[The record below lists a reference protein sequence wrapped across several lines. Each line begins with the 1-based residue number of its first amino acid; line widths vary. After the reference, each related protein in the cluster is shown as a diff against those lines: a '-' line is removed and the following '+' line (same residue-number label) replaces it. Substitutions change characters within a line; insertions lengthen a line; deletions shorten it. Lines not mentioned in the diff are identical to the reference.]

1 MGKKAFCIAIVAVI
15 WLATTALFWTG
26 YTGIYD
32 DVYYSRYAYLFHRPP
47 VNHWE
52 FRIPA
57 ILAIRASFLVFG
69 PSEWAACLPTLLAS
83 LALLASVAWFV
94 DWPRTLNWQTQGSM
108 ILASVLPIDAR
119 GRSLPS
125 AIFISAGLLAVG
137 TVCILKGSKR
147 TQFLGAV
154 LLAVAFVTHEVSFF
168 YVGIFCLTALAF
180 DWPRF
185 WRPVLA
191 CVMLSGLFF
200 LAECT
205 VYQFLLDEPLARFK
219 TAAATTTK
227 MPIAYDPDTQ
237 IGGVAFFL
245 WPLRNLIFCKQ
256 FGFDLIALLGCGWVA
271 WKYLATPQKILFTTV
286 FLLWL
291 WLGYGSQVPWA
302 YKPLYRQLQ
311 YYKPLD
317 LGITVLLPFA
327 LAYAFVHR
335 PRIAQGIL
343 GVVLA
348 VHLLSLSAGSRFGE
362 TAYVAK
368 ELLQY
373 AQAHPNEEFLTDAAT
388 MNGMYVVGGFQLP
401 ANVICLDGPGVEKKL
416 LMNVEP
422 PQTPRFHF
430 EQRPVDG
437 ILVNL
442 EQETI
447 DGFEDEF
454 TRYLKE
460 HSGEHVRVVAPRY
473 RLLFLPI
480 LRFMAPRDF
489 MVRSL
494 GGERITV
501 AAGS

>member
-1 MGKKAFCIAIVAVI
+1 MGKKVFCIVTVALV
-15 WLATTALFWTG
+15 WLATTCLFWTG

-32 DVYYSRYAYLFHRPP
+32 DVYYSRYAFLFHRPP

-57 ILAIRASFLVFG
+57 ILALRASYLVLG
-69 PSEWAACLPTLLAS
+69 PSEIAACLPTLLAS

-94 DWPRTLNWQTQGSM
+94 DWPRTLNWQTQSSM

-137 TVCILKGSKR
+137 TVCILKGTKR

-154 LLAVAFVTHEVSFF
+154 LLAIAFVTHEVSFF
-168 YVGIFCLTALAF
+168 YVAIFCLTAVAF
-180 DWPRF
+180 DWQRF

-191 CVMLSGLFF
+191 CVVISAIFF

-205 VYQFLLDEPLARFK
+205 AYQILLDEPLARFK

-227 MPIAYDPDTQ
+227 MPVAYDPDTQ
-237 IGGVAFFL
+237 IGGLAFFL
-245 WPLRNLIFCKQ
+245 WPLRNLVFCKQ
-256 FGFDLIALLGCGWVA
+256 FGFDLIALLICGLVA
-271 WKYLATPQKILFTTV
+271 WKHLNTPQRILFTTV

-317 LGITVLLPFA
+317 LGITALLPFA
-327 LAYAFVHR
+327 LAYALAQR

-343 GVVLA
+343 GAVVA
-348 VHLLSLSAGSRFGE
+348 VHLLSLAAGSRFGE

-368 ELLQY
+368 ELLRY
-373 AQAHPNEEFLTDAAT
+373 AEAHPNEVFLTDAAT

-401 ANVICLDGPGVEKKL
+401 ENVVCLNGRGAEKKL
-416 LMNVEP
+416 LVNVEP
-422 PQTPRFHF
+422 PNTPKYRFP
-430 EQRPVDG
+430 ERPIDG

-442 EQETI
+442 EQEYI
-447 DGFEDEF
+447 DGFEDEY
-454 TRYLKE
+454 TSYLKE
-460 HSGEHVRVVAPRY
+460 HGREHARIVAIRY
-473 RLLFLPI
+473 RLLFLPFV
-480 LRFMAPRDF
+480 RFISPKGF

-494 GGERITV
+494 GGELVTV
-501 AAGS
+501 KTGS